1 MLKKKH
7 FITPESAARRRAV
20 DNHRF
25 SPPRPNPDVSPF
37 RCPRTSFTF
46 FACFEIKRDAIFF
59 TRVSQPDRKR
69 YSTGGKGEEDER
81 EHEASIGKASREVKS
96 PGG

>member
-7 FITPESAARRRAV
+7 FITPESAARRRAA
-20 DNHRF
+20 DNHRLY
-25 SPPRPNPDVSPF
+25 PPRPTKQS
-37 RCPRTSFTF
+37 RGPRTSFTF

-59 TRVSQPDRKR
+59 TRVSCPDRKR

-96 PGG
+96 PGGEG